1 MGKAIPLF
9 SIKRKMG
16 FYVISYDIS
25 KTKVRNKVAN
35 ILEGYGRRIQ
45 YSVFECD
52 VDEASFASLYA
63 KLLEQALE
71 SGTDSIR
78 IYHLCKKCS
87 EEILTIGTA
96 KEGKPDPKDIAI
108 IV

>member
-1 MGKAIPLF
+1 
-9 SIKRKMG
+9 MG

-25 KTKVRNKVAN
+25 KTKARNKVAK

-45 YSVFECD
+45 YSVFEC
-52 VDEASFASLYA
+52 EADGAAFANLYA
-63 KLLEQALE
+63 KLLKQTLE

-87 EEILTIGTA
+87 GEILTIGTA
-96 KEGKPDPKDIAI
+96 KESGPAPKDIAI